1 MVKIASVPLTAVCSL
16 ITSSG
21 FLTHLYIVIRMI
33 TRVYL
38 MRTLMQLPVAI
49 WPYKAKTDLSGYI
62 HLCAGIG
69 PSYNQF
75 GYGCCLAGDY
85 ITSNASSTKVIR
97 NVLSINIL
105 KKDYPK
111 IRGIDRQSNC
121 FPGICPHCRRDNLW
135 ARMLAVCS
143 D

>member
-38 MRTLMQLPVAI
+38 MRTLMQLPEAI
-49 WPYKAKTDLSGYI
+49 QLYKTKTDLSGYI
-62 HLCAGIG
+62 HLCVEIG

-75 GYGCCLAGDY
+75 GYHCCL
-85 ITSNASSTKVIR
+85 ASSTKVKYKSSYER
-97 NVLSINIL
+97 LSKN
-105 KKDYPK
+105 
-111 IRGIDRQSNC
+111 
-121 FPGICPHCRRDNLW
+121 
-135 ARMLAVCS
+135 
-143 D
+143 